1 MKGTRGEN
9 VASPKINSGLF
20 VSMKEMKDIQAIFV
34 GHDHNSDFSVY
45 WNKMFFIY
53 GRFSGCDT
61 VYNDLKPNGAR
72 IIEISEDI
80 EGFRSWIRL
89 KGGEKIQD
97 LLYPD
102 EFIRK

>member
-1 MKGTRGEN
+1 MKGTRREN

-72 IIEISEDI
+72 IIEITEDK

-89 KGGEKIQD
+89 NGGEIIQD
-97 LLYPD
+97 LQYPD
-102 EFIRK
+102 DFIRK